1 MTPPYTIRLALLGL
15 LALVASGCS
24 NTGAASDVDPP
35 APRVVVVVKFRSAL
49 DAAEIRRRYPERMPR
64 FRELP
69 GLIQKYYLHD
79 AASDE
84 WCGIYVWDSEEAV
97 QAYLES
103 DLRKTIPEAYGVVGT
118 PRVESF
124 QVIDVLRQG
133 PPQRGR

>member
-1 MTPPYTIRLALLGL
+1 MRSIPARSTL
-15 LALVASGCS
+15 LALTASLALIATGCS
-24 NTGAASDVDPP
+24 TTDTTRSKAVDR
-35 APRVVVVVKFRSAL
+35 APRIVVVVKFRSEL
-49 DAAEIRRRYPERMPR
+49 DAAEIRRRYPQRMPR

-79 AASDE
+79 TTNNE

-97 QAYLES
+97 QAYLDS

-124 QVIDVLRQG
+124 QVVDILR
-133 PPQRGR
+133 